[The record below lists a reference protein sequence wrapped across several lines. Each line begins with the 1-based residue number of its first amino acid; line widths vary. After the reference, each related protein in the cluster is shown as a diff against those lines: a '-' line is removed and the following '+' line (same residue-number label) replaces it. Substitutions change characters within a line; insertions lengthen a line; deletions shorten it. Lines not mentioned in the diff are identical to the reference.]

1 MRQVPSPGLSPH
13 PGTQF
18 HPAHPVTGWQGL
30 LSGKVWLPVV
40 SYTFSNFIYGKPA
53 HSTASSMFSVSV
65 RTVSCTGLNHLTP
78 HEEQLTQNQR
88 GDFVRGFLGMA
99 QSNGY
104 KDHQKNST
112 VPQVNTAQD
121 DKAMFTSC
129 GTPRFL
135 SPLLEQQFLEIN
147 KSFRLSLFSRLI

>member
-1 MRQVPSPGLSPH
+1 MLRSLSLMRQVPSPGLSPH

-78 HEEQLTQNQR
+78 HEEQLTQN
-88 GDFVRGFLGMA
+88 GVILYVDFWEWPSPMA
-99 QSNGY
+99 TKTTRKTLLCLKWIQPRMTRPCSLHVA
-104 KDHQKNST
+104 HQDFS
-112 VPQVNTAQD
+112 V
-121 DKAMFTSC
+121 
-129 GTPRFL
+129 
-135 SPLLEQQFLEIN
+135 
-147 KSFRLSLFSRLI
+147 LFWNNNF